1 MITFSGKHS
10 TTVPARYNHQLKEIN
25 MRTFLLCLLFGLFI
39 PFCLKGQQTPDQPFS
54 PDYFPFSV
62 WYSGG
67 DARAPM
73 LSSVTEQ
80 SMEEWRNDLQ
90 QIKDLGFNTVRTWVE
105 WQRAEPR
112 PGEYNFE
119 NLRLLMQLADEIGL
133 KVFIQMYVDSAP
145 DWIGKMH
152 PTAKFQTQSG
162 VAVESQSAPGFCTD
176 NDGVADAVHNFYTE
190 TARVANEY
198 SNFYGW
204 DLWSEPHIINWAN
217 IDYVQNAQFC
227 YCPYTQEKFRNWLRE
242 KYESLDNL
250 NTAWHRGF
258 ETWDD
263 VSPPRFST
271 ILSYTDYL
279 DWKTFIYEKLQDDLG
294 ARYDAVRVA
303 DYHNVIT
310 SHAAVSSIIISPH
323 LGVGATD
330 DFLMADVVDFYGV
343 SLYPKHNHPDRH
355 WPAWRVMNM
364 MDFARSA
371 NKDKGGWYV
380 GELQAGIGTIALLI
394 SDPVTPGDHN
404 VWVWSAIAKGAKA
417 INIYAYYPMSS
428 GYESGGYGLVNQDGT
443 VTERA
448 INAGQI
454 ARTVNENMDLFLQ
467 SQPEK
472 AQIAIVYNPLSQMV
486 GGAQRRFEFP
496 GGHHDSLIGY
506 YRVFAEHNIPVDFIH
521 RRDLEDGDLSQYK
534 LILLPWSLMFT
545 KDAAEGLKQ
554 YVENGG
560 FVAAEARLAWN
571 DERGYASDRI
581 PGMGLSEVFGVQE
594 YEVWMREE
602 DISIQVADLNHP
614 ATSNLKGNPDM
625 TGTLYGA
632 SAKPVEGANVTVL
645 ANLGLTGDPAITVN
659 NFGSGEAM
667 LIGTFLGMANHPVL
681 IEENVTFIRGLADW
695 ANVDLN
701 VTSSHDGHS
710 EAPVTIR
717 LQENEDGWLLF
728 AINHGYHSQEIE
740 IQIHNMEAGDYSISE
755 LVHKYHF
762 DANVQHQN
770 LQIQAELDGRSAL
783 VWDINKK

>member
-1 MITFSGKHS
+1 MNNYLIC
-10 TTVPARYNHQLKEIN
+10 
-25 MRTFLLCLLFGLFI
+25 FLLSILTPFI
-39 PFCLKGQQTPDQPFS
+39 LQAQQSPDQLFD
-54 PDYFPFSV
+54 PDFFPFSV

-73 LSSVTEQ
+73 LTMVTEQ
-80 SMEEWRNDLQ
+80 SRDEWKKDLQ

-105 WQRAEPR
+105 WQRAEPK

-119 NLRLLMQLADEIGL
+119 NLRLLMELADEVGL

-145 DWIGKMH
+145 DWVGKKH

-162 VAVESQSAPGFCTD
+162 VVVESQSAPGFCTD
-176 NDGVADAVHNFYTE
+176 HSGVAEAVHRFYTE

-227 YCPYTQEKFRNWLRE
+227 YCPYTQVKFRDWLRQ
-242 KYESLDNL
+242 KYHSLENL
-250 NTAWHRGF
+250 NVAWHRGF
-258 ETWDD
+258 EEWED

-279 DWKTFIYEKLQDDLG
+279 DWKTFIYEKLQDDLS
-294 ARYDAVRVA
+294 ARYHAVRVA
-303 DYHNVIT
+303 DHHNVIT

-371 NKDKGGWYV
+371 NKEKGGWYV

-394 SDPVTPGDHN
+394 SDPVTPGDHR
-404 VWVWSAIAKGAKA
+404 VWAWSAIAKGAKA
-417 INIYAYYPMSS
+417 VNIYAYYPMSS
-428 GYESGGYGLVNQDGT
+428 GYESGGYGLVNQDGS

-448 INAGQI
+448 VHAGAI
-454 ARTVNENMDLFLQ
+454 ARIVDENQNLFLK

-472 AQIAIVYNPLSQMV
+472 SQVAIVYNPLSQMV

-506 YRVFAEHNIPVDFIH
+506 YRVFAENNIPVDFIH
-521 RRDLEDGDLSQYK
+521 RRDLENGDLSQYK

-545 KDAAEGLKQ
+545 RQAADGIRQ
-554 YVENGG
+554 FVENGG

-581 PGMGLSEVFGVQE
+581 PGMGLSEVFGVSE
-594 YEVWMREE
+594 KEVWMREGK
-602 DISIQVADLNHP
+602 ISFTRTDYVHP
-614 ATSNLKGNPDM
+614 ATQNLGDARVL

-632 SAKPVEGANVTVL
+632 TVTPMPGNEVDVL
-645 ANLGLTGDPAITVN
+645 ARFDMTGDPAITVHK
-659 NFGSGEAM
+659 FGEGEAM
-667 LIGTFLGMANHPVL
+667 MIGTFMGMANHPELVD
-681 IEENVTFIRGLADW
+681 ENVKFILGLSDW
-695 ANVDLN
+695 AGVSKT
-701 VTSSHDGHS
+701 VASSHDGRS
-710 EAPVTIR
+710 ESPVTVR
-717 LQENEDGWLLF
+717 LQENNDGWLLF
-728 AINHGYHSQEIE
+728 VVNHGTENETVEIT
-740 IQIHNMEAGDYSISE
+740 MRTSE
-755 LVHKYHF
+755 NGSFEL
-762 DANVQHQN
+762 
-770 LQIQAELDGRSAL
+770 AELTRHTRSAVDAVNDTL
-783 VWDINKK
+783 TFETVLEGRDAVVWKISKTN

>member
-1 MITFSGKHS
+1 MKLYLFSILIAIYL
-10 TTVPARYNHQLKEIN
+10 PIQLQA
-25 MRTFLLCLLFGLFI
+25 
-39 PFCLKGQQTPDQPFS
+39 QQTPDQLFD
-54 PDYFPFSV
+54 PDFFPFSV

-73 LSSVTEQ
+73 LSALTEE
-80 SMEEWRNDLQ
+80 SRTEWRSDLQ
-90 QIKDLGFNTVRTWVE
+90 QIKNLGFNTVRTWVE

-119 NLRLLMQLADEIGL
+119 NLRLLMELADEVGL
-133 KVFIQMYVDSAP
+133 RVFIQMYVDSAP
-145 DWIGKMH
+145 DWVGKQY

-162 VAVESQSAPGFCTD
+162 VMIESQSAPGFCTD
-176 NDGVADAVHNFYTE
+176 HDGVAEAVHNFYTE

-227 YCPYTQEKFRNWLRE
+227 YCPYTQSKFREWLRD
-242 KYESLDNL
+242 KYHTLENL

-258 ETWDD
+258 ETWED

-294 ARYDAVRVA
+294 ARYDAVREA
-303 DYHNVIT
+303 DHHNVIT

-404 VWVWSAIAKGAKA
+404 VWAWSAIAKGAKA

-448 INAGQI
+448 INSGQI
-454 ARTVNENMDLFLQ
+454 ARTVDDYMELFLQ

-472 AQIAIVYNPLSQMV
+472 AQVAIVYNPLAQMV

-496 GGHHDSLIGY
+496 GGHHDSLMGY

-534 LILLPWSLMFT
+534 LILMPWSLMFT
-545 KDAAEGLKQ
+545 RDAADGVKRF
-554 YVENGG
+554 VEAGG
-560 FVAAEARLAWN
+560 YVAAEARLAWN

-581 PGMGLSEVFGVQE
+581 PGMGLSDVFGVQE
-594 YEVWMREE
+594 NEVFMREDE
-602 DISIQVADLNHP
+602 IIFNVVNHTHP
-614 ATSNLKGNPDM
+614 ATRKIPGNPGL

-632 SAKPVEGANVTVL
+632 SATPLEGSNVTIL
-645 ANLGLTGDPAITVN
+645 ANLGLTGDPGITVHTY
-659 NFGSGEAM
+659 GEGEAM
-667 LIGTFLGMANHPVL
+667 LIGTFLGMANHPEL
-681 IEENVTFIRGLADW
+681 IEENVAFILGLAEW
-695 ANVDLN
+695 AGIERK
-701 VTSSHDGHS
+701 VTSSHDGNS
-710 EAPVTIR
+710 EAPVAIR
-717 LQENEDGWLLF
+717 LQEHDNGWLLF
-728 AINHGYHSQEIE
+728 AINHGYQLKEVEIYLKTGE
-740 IQIHNMEAGDYSISE
+740 DSIYSIHELIHQTRFEAGAADGT
-755 LVHKYHF
+755 V
-762 DANVQHQN
+762 A
-770 LQIQAELDGRSAL
+770 IQAGLHGRSAL
-783 VWDINKK
+783 VWNINKQ

>member
-1 MITFSGKHS
+1 MK
-10 TTVPARYNHQLKEIN
+10 Y
-25 MRTFLLCLLFGLFI
+25 FLLSLLFIISI
-39 PFCLKGQQTPDQPFS
+39 PFSLMGQQNPDDPFN
-54 PDYFPFSV
+54 PDFFPFSV

-73 LSSVTEQ
+73 LSTVTGQ
-80 SMEEWRNDLQ
+80 SKEEWRNDLQ
-90 QIKDLGFNTVRTWVE
+90 QIKELGFNTVRTWVE

-119 NLRLLMQLADEIGL
+119 NLRLLMELADEVGL

-145 DWIGKMH
+145 DWVGKQY

-162 VAVESQSAPGFCTD
+162 VMVESQSAPGFCTD
-176 NDGVADAVHNFYTE
+176 HSGVAEAVHNFYTE

-227 YCPYTQEKFRNWLRE
+227 YCPYTQSKFRDWLRE
-242 KYESLDNL
+242 KYETLANL

-258 ETWDD
+258 ESWED

-279 DWKTFIYEKLQDDLG
+279 DWKTFIYKKLQDDLG
-294 ARYDAVRVA
+294 ARYDAVREA
-303 DYHNVIT
+303 DHHHVIT

-364 MDFARSA
+364 MDFARSS

-404 VWVWSAIAKGAKA
+404 VWAWSAIAKGAKA
-417 INIYAYYPMSS
+417 VNVYAYYPMSS
-428 GYESGGYGLVNQDGT
+428 GYESGGYGLVNQDGSL
-443 VTERA
+443 TERA
-448 INAGQI
+448 VNAGQI
-454 ARTVNENMDLFLQ
+454 ARTVNDHMELFLK

-472 AQIAIVYNPLSQMV
+472 AQVAIVYNPLSQMV

-521 RRDLEDGDLSQYK
+521 RRDLESGDLSQYK

-545 KDAAEGLKQ
+545 SDAAVGVKQ
-554 YVENGG
+554 FVESGG
-560 FVAAEARLAWN
+560 YVAAEARLAWN

-594 YEVWMREE
+594 NEVWMRED
-602 DISIQVADLNHP
+602 DIIFNVSDDNHP
-614 ATSNLKGNPDM
+614 ATRNIPGNPVLY
-625 TGTLYGA
+625 GTLYGA
-632 SAKPVEGANVTVL
+632 SATPLAGSNVSVL
-645 ANLGLTGDPAITVN
+645 ANLGLTGDSAITIN
-659 NFGSGEAM
+659 RYGDGEAM
-667 LIGTFLGMANHPVL
+667 LIGTFLGMANHPNLV
-681 IEENVTFIRGLADW
+681 EENVAFILGLAEW
-695 ANVDLN
+695 ADIERK
-701 VTSSHDGHS
+701 VTSSHDGNS
-710 EAPVTIR
+710 EAPVAIR
-717 LQENEDGWLLF
+717 LQEHDEGWLLF
-728 AINHGYHSQEIE
+728 AINHGYQLKEIE
-740 IQIHNMEAGDYSISE
+740 IHMATGEDGVYSIHE
-755 LVHKYHF
+755 LIHETSHENDTSDGVMT
-762 DANVQHQN
+762 
-770 LQIQAELDGRSAL
+770 IQATLQGRSAL
-783 VWDINKK
+783 VWNIKKQ